1 MHARVSLRLPAH
13 RKLFPVGRVHQP
25 QRARECNLRRLLAL
39 LVCETQE
46 LLEGDTFMNLCKS
59 LMTILF
65 AVLFF
70 AAAGCS
76 QQVLA
81 QASPTVSQTD
91 KQEDE
96 TNLDTQLYLL
106 VATNQEVDDAKL
118 PATLDPV
125 VKQLRA
131 SLPFKNYRLAATLI
145 NRVKNDGR
153 LNLKWIGGPMGPS
166 GAVSSTTPSF
176 NEFKVNNVK
185 LFRNAAGRRLVRMEG
200 FGFGVRIPIVTT
212 SAVATNGPPVAPIIN
227 YESTG
232 LNTDISM
239 GEGEPVV
246 VGTLNIG
253 PSGDAIILVMSAR
266 STSK

>member
-1 MHARVSLRLPAH
+1 M
-13 RKLFPVGRVHQP
+13 
-25 QRARECNLRRLLAL
+25 NLRKS
-39 LVCETQE
+39 VT
-46 LLEGDTFMNLCKS
+46 TF
-59 LMTILF
+59 LF
-65 AVLFF
+65 AFLFVV
-70 AAAGCS
+70 AVAGG

-81 QASPTVSQTD
+81 QSPATAEID

-106 VATNQEVDDAKL
+106 VATNQDVADAKL
-118 PATLDPV
+118 PPALESV

-145 NRVKNDGR
+145 NRVKNNSR
-153 LNLKWIGGPMGPS
+153 LNLKWIGGPLAAS
-166 GAVSSTTPSF
+166 GAVSDTNPSF

-185 LFRNAAGRRLVRMEG
+185 LVRDAGNQRLVRMEG
-200 FGFGVRIPIVTT
+200 FGFGVRIPITT
-212 SAVATNGPPVAPIIN
+212 TAAVASNAPLAPVIN

-239 GEGEPVV
+239 REGEPVV

-266 STSK
+266 STAK